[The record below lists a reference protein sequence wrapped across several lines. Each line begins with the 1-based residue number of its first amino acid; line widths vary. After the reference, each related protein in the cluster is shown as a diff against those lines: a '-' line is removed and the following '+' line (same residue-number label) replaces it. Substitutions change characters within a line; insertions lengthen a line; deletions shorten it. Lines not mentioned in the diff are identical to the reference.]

1 MAISGWLKVEAFLRI
16 LANLAN
22 EEEEKL
28 QGKGARKNRGKYG
41 ILPNQGSAS
50 VMTKS
55 FCFFWGIFRECIE
68 SLTPQHVLHLV
79 LSAIVISTAVRTAL
93 KANSGKK
100 KTSDKEK
107 NHNILAMGPSK
118 KMVYLLVVLFPE
130 EEKKGNFFSSAKRPH
145 QGVGLGG
152 WGGVPRVVW
161 QKIILF
167 LAPFSKKGRA
177 PCL

>member
-1 MAISGWLKVEAFLRI
+1 MKKKKITRERCQKKSGKIWYFTKPGVSQCNDKII
-16 LANLAN
+16 L
-22 EEEEKL
+22 
-28 QGKGARKNRGKYG
+28 
-41 ILPNQGSAS
+41 
-50 VMTKS
+50 
-55 FCFFWGIFRECIE
+55 FFWGIFRECIE

-100 KTSDKEK
+100 KTSDKEQK
-107 NHNILAMGPSK
+107 NNILAMGPSK

-152 WGGVPRVVW
+152 WGGVPRGVW
-161 QKIILF
+161 QKTILF
-167 LAPFSKKGRA
+167 LAPFPKKGRA